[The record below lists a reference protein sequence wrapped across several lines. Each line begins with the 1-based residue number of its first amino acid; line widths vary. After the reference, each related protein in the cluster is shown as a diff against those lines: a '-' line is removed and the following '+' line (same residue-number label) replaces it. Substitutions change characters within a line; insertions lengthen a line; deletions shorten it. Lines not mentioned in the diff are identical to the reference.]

1 MEELSHFID
10 GAHVS
15 GTSGRFAD
23 VYNPATGEV
32 QARVPLAS
40 KAELDDAV
48 ARAAAA
54 QPGWAALSTES
65 AAP

>member
-1 MEELSHFID
+1 MQELTHYI
-10 GAHVS
+10 GGEHVK

-40 KAELDDAV
+40 ADEMAKAVEIAAEAQLPGKRLTHNAV
-48 ARAAAA
+48 HA
-54 QPGWAALSTES
+54 
-65 AAP
+65 

>member
-1 MEELSHFID
+1 MEELHHWID
-10 GAHVS
+10 GKRTP

-23 VYNPATGEV
+23 VMNPATGEV

-40 KAELDDAV
+40 ADEVRDAT

-54 QPGWAALSTES
+54 QTG
-65 AAP
+65 